1 MARPY
6 GGPQQRPQKGDGTRV
21 NEDIRAREIRVIG
34 DDGELI
40 GVMTPEQALV
50 KAQEAGLDLVEIS
63 PNAKPPVCKI
73 LDYGK
78 YKYEQQKKANEA
90 RKKQKVQ
97 DVKEVMMRPA
107 IDDHDFD
114 VKMKNAHRFIDNGD
128 KVKFVIRYRGRELSR
143 MQIGIDVLNRALE
156 GLGDKAK
163 VDMAP
168 KAEGRTAMMIV
179 SPAK

>member
-6 GGPQQRPQKGDGTRV
+6 TGQQRPQKGDGTRT

-40 GVMTPEQALV
+40 GVMTPEQGLTRAR
-50 KAQEAGLDLVEIS
+50 EAGLDLVEIS

-78 YKYEQQKKANEA
+78 YRYEQQKKASEA
-90 RKKQKVQ
+90 KKKQKIQ
-97 DVKEVMMRPA
+97 DLKEIMMRPA
-107 IDDHDFD
+107 IEDHDFE
-114 VKMKNAHRFIDNGD
+114 VKMKNANKFIDNGD

-143 MQIGIDVLNRALE
+143 MHLGIDILKRVLEAF
-156 GLGDKAK
+156 GDKVK
-163 VDMAP
+163 IDHPP
-168 KAEGRTAMMIV
+168 KAEGRTAMMVV